1 MSETTLETHLQDIE
15 ERLAGVDRPPTTTLD
30 ILGEAKRERYWEDL
44 LVYFLDSS
52 NPHGFG
58 SDVLQAFL
66 NAITAHDSTSLSS
79 TRSDLG
85 QIEVHSQVPTEDGV
99 FDILL
104 WCEDAW
110 YVVIELKVDA
120 AETGVQTRRYAQATE
135 LGDLDVSQHDGVS
148 EYVYLAPGNARSSKS
163 ETFVDISWE
172 SVVPYFEDVLRTS
185 HGQYPSK
192 SYAQFADYLDT
203 IQQTLN
209 MDDFTTISDETKLY
223 TEYAD
228 TIDRLVQAYEDDK
241 NKVFNR
247 LETAFFGELDGDHE
261 EWTVNNRPNTY
272 INFAK
277 KDWGNVAG
285 SVTIEYELHV
295 HLNRDHPDI
304 RLRLDIERGDKQQIR
319 QQLHTKLNE
328 NELDRLENNG
338 WEIVDSSYA
347 YFAKSVPLDTE
358 QPDDSI
364 RNAIQTLHSFRQIV
378 EPSLTDIV
386 ADHQTQ

>member
-1 MSETTLETHLQDIE
+1 MLETHLQDIE

-30 ILGEAKRERYWEDL
+30 ILGEAKREQYWEDL

-58 SDVLQAFL
+58 TDVLQAFL
-66 NAITAHDSTSLSS
+66 NAVTAHDSTSLSS
-79 TRSDLG
+79 TRYDLA
-85 QIEVHSQVPTEDGV
+85 QVEVQSQVPTEDGV

-120 AETGVQTRRYAQATE
+120 SETGVQTRRYAQATE
-135 LGDLDVSQHDGVS
+135 LGNLDVSQHDGTS
-148 EYVYLAPGNARSSKS
+148 EYVYLAPENTRSSTS

-172 SVVPYFEDVLRTS
+172 SIVPYFEDVLQSS

-192 SYAQFADYLDT
+192 SHAQFADYLDT

-223 TEYAD
+223 TEYSD
-228 TIDRLVQAYEDDK
+228 TIDRLVQAYEDDTD
-241 NKVFNR
+241 KVFNR
-247 LETAFFGELDGDHE
+247 LKTVFFAELDGDRE
-261 EWTVNNRPNTY
+261 GWTVNNRPNRY

-277 KDWGNVAG
+277 EGWNHVAG
-285 SVTIEYELHV
+285 GVTIEYELHV

-304 RLRLDIERGDKQQIR
+304 RLRLDIEHGEKQQIR
-319 QQLHTKLNE
+319 QQLHDTLNE
-328 NELDRLENNG
+328 DDLDRLENDG
-338 WEIVDSSYA
+338 WEIVDSGYA
-347 YFAKSVPLDTE
+347 YFAKSVPLDPE

-364 RNAIQTLHSFRQIV
+364 RNAIQVLHAFRETV

-386 ADHQTQ
+386 TDHQSH